1 MSNIEKTEL
10 QKKIILI
17 TSGDPSSIAPEI
29 TIKALQSSKINKNI
43 FPVIVTDPQLIQNYN
58 DIIIDNW
65 KINEIKDQSN
75 FTDYKVNYFNIISIP
90 INNIVRLGKPSIV
103 NCEFIK
109 SSILKCMELESKTSV
124 SAIVTN
130 PINKK
135 IMYKSGFKYA
145 GHTEF
150 LASHSKINTQPVM
163 MLVAQDL
170 KTVPLTIH
178 VPISEVSGLISKE
191 LIIKTVKIVAK
202 DLTEYFGIN
211 KPKIFITGLNPH
223 AGENGEIGS
232 EEQNIIIPAIRK
244 IKNSNDFEIQGPFSA
259 DTLFSSEARKTYDVV
274 ICMYHDQALI
284 PIKTIDFNNGVNVTL
299 GLDFI
304 RTSPDHG
311 TGFDIAGKNNASP
324 DSLIAAINLAYSMS
338 VNKDRSSK

>member
-1 MSNIEKTEL
+1 MSNIEKNEL

-75 FTDYKVNYFNIISIP
+75 FTDYKVNYFNIISIQ
-90 INNIVRLGKPSIV
+90 INDIVRLGKPSIV

>member
-29 TIKALQSSKINKNI
+29 TIKALQSYKINKNI

-58 DIIIDNW
+58 DINKYNW

-75 FTDYKVNYFNIISIP
+75 FTDYKVNYFNIISIQ
-90 INNIVRLGKPSIV
+90 INDIVRLGKPSIL

-109 SSILKCMELESKTSV
+109 SSILKCIELESKTSV

-178 VPISEVSGLISKE
+178 IPISEVSGLISKE

>member
-90 INNIVRLGKPSIV
+90 INDIVRLGKPSIV

-150 LASHSKINTQPVM
+150 LASHSKMNTQPVM

>member
-1 MSNIEKTEL
+1 MSNIEKNEL

-90 INNIVRLGKPSIV
+90 INDIVRLGKPSIV

-178 VPISEVSGLISKE
+178 IPISEVSGLISKE

>member
-1 MSNIEKTEL
+1 MSNIEKIEL
-10 QKKIILI
+10 QKKVILI

-75 FTDYKVNYFNIISIP
+75 FTDYKVNYFNIISIQ
-90 INNIVRLGKPSIV
+90 INDIVRLGKPSII

-109 SSILKCMELESKTSV
+109 ASILKCIELESKSSV

>member
-58 DIIIDNW
+58 DIIKYNW

-75 FTDYKVNYFNIISIP
+75 FTDYKVNYFNIISIQ
-90 INNIVRLGKPSIV
+90 INDIVRLGKPSIV

-109 SSILKCMELESKTSV
+109 SSILKCIELESKTSV

-150 LASHSKINTQPVM
+150 LASYSKINTQPVM

-178 VPISEVSGLISKE
+178 IPISEVSGLISKE

-311 TGFDIAGKNNASP
+311 TGFNIAGKNKASP

>member
-1 MSNIEKTEL
+1 MSNIEKNEL

-109 SSILKCMELESKTSV
+109 SSILKCIELESKTSV

>member
-1 MSNIEKTEL
+1 MSNIEKNEL

-90 INNIVRLGKPSIV
+90 INDIVRLGKPSIV

-244 IKNSNDFEIQGPFSA
+244 IKNSNGFEIQGPFSA

-338 VNKDRSSK
+338 VNKDRC

>member
-1 MSNIEKTEL
+1 MSNIEKNEL

-244 IKNSNDFEIQGPFSA
+244 IKNSNGFEIQGPFSA

-338 VNKDRSSK
+338 VNKDRC

>member
-1 MSNIEKTEL
+1 MSNIEKNEL

-90 INNIVRLGKPSIV
+90 INDIVRLGKPSIV

-150 LASHSKINTQPVM
+150 LASHSKTNTQPVM

-338 VNKDRSSK
+338 VNKDRC

>member
-1 MSNIEKTEL
+1 MSNIEKNEL

-75 FTDYKVNYFNIISIP
+75 FTDYKVNYFNIISIQ
-90 INNIVRLGKPSIV
+90 INDIVRLGKPSII

-109 SSILKCMELESKTSV
+109 ASILKCIELESKTSV

>member
-1 MSNIEKTEL
+1 MSNIEKNEL

-58 DIIIDNW
+58 DIIKDNW
-65 KINEIKDQSN
+65 KINEIKDQSK
-75 FTDYKVNYFNIISIP
+75 FTDYKVNYFNIISIQ
-90 INNIVRLGKPSIV
+90 INDIVRLGKPSIV

-109 SSILKCMELESKTSV
+109 SSILKCIELESKPSV

>member
-1 MSNIEKTEL
+1 MSNIEKNEL

-75 FTDYKVNYFNIISIP
+75 FSDYKVNYFNIISIQ
-90 INNIVRLGKPSIV
+90 INDIVKLGKPSIV

>member
-75 FTDYKVNYFNIISIP
+75 FTDYKVNYFNIISIQ
-90 INNIVRLGKPSIV
+90 INDIVRLGKPSIV

>member
-1 MSNIEKTEL
+1 MSNIEKNEL

-58 DIIIDNW
+58 DINKYNW

-90 INNIVRLGKPSIV
+90 INDIVRLGKPSIV

-109 SSILKCMELESKTSV
+109 SSILKCIELESKTSV

>member
-17 TSGDPSSIAPEI
+17 TSGDPSSIASEI

-90 INNIVRLGKPSIV
+90 INDIVRLGKPSIV

-109 SSILKCMELESKTSV
+109 SSILKCIELESKTSV

>member
-1 MSNIEKTEL
+1 MSNIEKNEL

-17 TSGDPSSIAPEI
+17 SSGDPSSIAPEI

-90 INNIVRLGKPSIV
+90 INDIVRLGKPSIV

-244 IKNSNDFEIQGPFSA
+244 IKNSNGFEIQGPFSA

>member
-90 INNIVRLGKPSIV
+90 INDIVRLGKPSIV

-178 VPISEVSGLISKE
+178 VPISEVSGSISKE

-244 IKNSNDFEIQGPFSA
+244 FKNSNDFEIQGPFSA

>member
-90 INNIVRLGKPSIV
+90 INDIVRLGKPSIV

-109 SSILKCMELESKTSV
+109 SSILKCIELESKTSV

>member
-1 MSNIEKTEL
+1 MSNIEKNEL

-90 INNIVRLGKPSIV
+90 INDIVRLGKPSIV

-109 SSILKCMELESKTSV
+109 SSILKCIELESKTSV

-135 IMYKSGFKYA
+135 TMYKSGFKYA

>member
-1 MSNIEKTEL
+1 MSNIEKNEL

-58 DIIIDNW
+58 DVIIDNW
-65 KINEIKDQSN
+65 KVNEIKDQSN
-75 FTDYKVNYFNIISIP
+75 FTDYKVNCFNIISIP
-90 INNIVRLGKPSIV
+90 INDIVRLGKPSIV